1 MRERLRAGVGIYN
14 SGHYHAA
21 HDAWEAHWLDLES
34 ESDDERL
41 LHGLIQFTAAVHHA
55 RNRNWEGCVG
65 LADSALEYL
74 ADLPAEYRDV
84 DLAGIRRA
92 LSALESDP
100 EAIERRPPPRLSHE
114 GEPPTL
120 GDLSPEEQAIAAPIL
135 AAELGYDEEIVE
147 GACEYALADLEAG
160 EEGSRF
166 LALVADFLTESDH
179 RGIVYDRLRGH
190 VERREAKEGDV
201 EGLF

>member
-1 MRERLRAGVGIYN
+1 MRERLRAGVAIYN

-21 HDAWEAHWLDLES
+21 HDAWEAHWLGLETGT
-34 ESDDERL
+34 DDERL

-55 RNRNWEGCVG
+55 RGRNWEGCVG
-65 LADSALEYL
+65 LASSALGYL
-74 ADLPAEYRDV
+74 EGLPEDYREI
-84 DLAGIRRA
+84 DLAGVRRA

-100 EAIERRPPPRLSHE
+100 EVIERRPQPRISHE
-114 GEPPTL
+114 GEHPTL
-120 GDLSPEEQAIAAPIL
+120 ADLVPEERSIAAPIV

-166 LALVADFLTESDH
+166 LALVADFLAEDAH
-179 RGIVYDRLRGH
+179 RGIVYDRLRAH
-190 VERREAKEGDV
+190 VERREARERDV